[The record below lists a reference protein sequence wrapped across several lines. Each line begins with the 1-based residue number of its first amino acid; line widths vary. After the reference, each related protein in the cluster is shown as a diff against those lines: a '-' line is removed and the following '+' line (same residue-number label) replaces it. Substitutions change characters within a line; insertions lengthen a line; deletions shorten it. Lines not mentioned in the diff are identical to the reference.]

1 MPDNAV
7 IEKKLRRILVY
18 LQELRRL
25 SFMNFEDFQEDVV
38 RKRFVERNIE
48 LCIEAMIDVCRH
60 LVSSLNLQEPES
72 YADCFRVLTGGSVIP
87 EAGQKTFAE
96 MARFRNRLIHLYDD
110 VDDAITFDIFSNR
123 LTDFEDFVNVIRGYL
138 RTLE

>member
-1 MPDNAV
+1 MPDSAV

-25 SFMNFEDFQEDVV
+25 SFMNFGDFQEDIV

-72 YADCFRVLTGGSVIP
+72 YADCFRILAGGSVIP
-87 EAGQKTFAE
+87 EARQKTFAE

-110 VDDAITFDIFSNR
+110 VDDSITFDIFSNR
-123 LTDFEDFVNVIRGYL
+123 LSDFEDFVNVIRGYL

>member
-1 MPDNAV
+1 MPDSAV

-25 SFMNFEDFQEDVV
+25 SFMNFGDFREDIVK
-38 RKRFVERNIE
+38 KRFVERNIE

-72 YADCFRVLTGGSVIP
+72 YADCFRILAGSKIFGDQ
-87 EAGQKTFAE
+87 EAA
-96 MARFRNRLIHLYDD
+96 
-110 VDDAITFDIFSNR
+110 
-123 LTDFEDFVNVIRGYL
+123 
-138 RTLE
+138 

>member
-1 MPDNAV
+1 MPDSEV

-25 SFMNFEDFQEDVV
+25 SFMNLEDFQEDIVK
-38 RKRFVERNIE
+38 KRFVERNIE

-72 YADCFRVLTGGSVIP
+72 YADCFRILARGSVITD
-87 EAGQKTFAE
+87 ARQKTFAE
-96 MARFRNRLIHLYDD
+96 MARFRNRLIHIYDD
-110 VDDAITFDIFSNR
+110 VDDSITFDIYSNR
-123 LTDFEDFVNVIRGYL
+123 LSDFDDFVNVIRGYI
-138 RTLE
+138 RSCE

>member
-1 MPDNAV
+1 MPERAV
-7 IEKKLRRILVY
+7 IEKKLHRILVY
-18 LQELRRL
+18 LQELRRV
-25 SFMNFEDFQEDVV
+25 SFIDFEDFQKDIVK
-38 RKRFVERNIE
+38 KRFVERNIE

-60 LVSSLNLQEPES
+60 LVSSLDLQEPES
-72 YADCFRVLTGGSVIP
+72 YAECFRILAGGSVIP
-87 EAGQKTFAE
+87 EARQKTFAE

-110 VDDAITFDIFSNR
+110 VDDTITFDIFSDR